1 MKRTILILFVVLSIN
16 TTAQSLNDCSNC
28 STQIVQPKQI
38 IDLGIDEIRF
48 LTNDLFARKGHKFKT
63 SDIDLYYSEKSW
75 YKPVTDNSKIFYN
88 SIEKQNIKLF
98 QDRTLELKT
107 DREKL
112 TNEIKKFKATI
123 LANNKAVLMEKFNF
137 LSYDNKEIY
146 SYISATLQRI
156 DVNDINWTKNKGL
169 YKVTVDNGDIVMV
182 YEISI
187 NKNMISIQY
196 ANQGGSDFG
205 EILYPNDQN
214 TEFNYYW
221 TFEWK
226 NDKLKFIE
234 MIVAG

>member
-1 MKRTILILFVVLSIN
+1 MKRTILILFVILSIN

-28 STQIVQPKQI
+28 STQIIRLEQI
-38 IDLGIDEIRF
+38 KGLSIDEIRF
-48 LTNDLFARKGHKFKT
+48 LTNDLFARKGHKFQA

-75 YKPVTDNSKIFYN
+75 YKPVTDNSKIVYN

-98 QDRTLELKT
+98 QDRTFELKT

-112 TNEIKKFKATI
+112 ISAIKKFKATI
-123 LANNKAVLMEKFNF
+123 LTNNKTILMEKFNF
-137 LSYDNKEIY
+137 PSYDNKEIY
-146 SYISATLQRI
+146 NYISATLQRI
-156 DVNDINWTKNKGL
+156 DINDINWAKNKGL

-187 NKNMISIQY
+187 NKNKISIQY
-196 ANQGGSDFG
+196 TNQGGTDFG
-205 EILYPNDQN
+205 EILYPSDQI